1 MRRSGAPWL
10 RRSVSG
16 STSVGRSGP
25 RPLSR
30 LCCVARRSPAD
41 SHQRVGRKHVPR
53 WREGE
58 VVTPHSQ
65 GDPSAVSVSH
75 PPLGGTVRWAMASET
90 LTGRHRVSSQA
101 AGVAPTRGTKSTPG
115 DCGGVGPGA
124 NARQAPQNRLRARHL
139 RGRQEGAWRDHERG
153 GRAGGQTKRYR
164 PRDLWKWVQ
173 PGCWGSAACCAKARK
188 IPILASRLSAA

>member
-1 MRRSGAPWL
+1 MRPSWQGGMGSHEAHRQGWTLKDPEHETAGERAAVSCGRADTTCRRGRSGMRRSGAPWL

-124 NARQAPQNRLRARHL
+124 NAR
-139 RGRQEGAWRDHERG
+139 
-153 GRAGGQTKRYR
+153 
-164 PRDLWKWVQ
+164 
-173 PGCWGSAACCAKARK
+173 
-188 IPILASRLSAA
+188 